1 MKMKTNRVG
10 ALRLLAVLLCAGSL
24 SGCTVFAV
32 VDTAASAAV
41 GVAGVAVDAA
51 VGTVRLGG
59 KVVGKAADAVLGTDS
74 K

>member
-1 MKMKTNRVG
+1 MKMHAKQSHTT
-10 ALRLLAVLLCAGSL
+10 RLLAVLLCAVGL
-24 SGCTVFAV
+24 SGCTVLAV

-51 VGTVRLGG
+51 VGTVKLGG
-59 KVVGKAADAVLGTDS
+59 KVVGKATDAVLGTD